1 MTTDPSL
8 APATLR
14 DLDCVER
21 QIQQLRDE
29 LEARFAALQSTVIHH
44 YQEVG

>member
-1 MTTDPSL
+1 MATDLSL

-14 DLDCVER
+14 DLDYVER
-21 QIQQLRDE
+21 QIQQLREE
-29 LEARFAALQSTVIHH
+29 LEARFAALQPTVIHH